1 MDNTMYL
8 SRLRIPRRTARKRR
22 LVSAY
27 DLHKA
32 LWTCFPGLP
41 AGTVRPFLFRT
52 AELAA
57 GTRILMLSKERPIPL
72 DFAEW
77 DGTKAFQAEFAAG
90 SLFLFRLRAN
100 PVKRATSDRRLR
112 AITDRRAPDSG
123 GQSPLRAW
131 LEGKARLHGFEL
143 KSVPEFS
150 ACHLA
155 EFDKKAGAGTI
166 RLNVVDIGGA
176 LQVTDADRFADA
188 FRNGIGHGRA
198 FGCGMLLLRRIEL

>member
-1 MDNTMYL
+1 MDTTMYL
-8 SRLRIPRRTARKRR
+8 SRFLIPRQIALKRR
-22 LVSAY
+22 LFSEY
-27 DLHKA
+27 DLHRA

-41 AGTVRPFLFRT
+41 AGMVRPFLFRT
-52 AELAA
+52 SELAA
-57 GTRILMLSKERPIPL
+57 GTRILMLSKDRPLPL

-77 DGTKAFQAEFAAG
+77 EGTKAFQAEFAPG

-100 PVKRATSDRRLR
+100 PVKRVTSDNRLR
-112 AITDRRAPDSG
+112 AITDRSAPDSG
-123 GQSPLRAW
+123 GPSPLRGW

-155 EFDKKAGAGTI
+155 VFSKNSGSGSI
-166 RLNVVDIGGA
+166 SLNVVDIGGA

-198 FGCGMLLLRRIEL
+198 FGCGMLLLRRIAL